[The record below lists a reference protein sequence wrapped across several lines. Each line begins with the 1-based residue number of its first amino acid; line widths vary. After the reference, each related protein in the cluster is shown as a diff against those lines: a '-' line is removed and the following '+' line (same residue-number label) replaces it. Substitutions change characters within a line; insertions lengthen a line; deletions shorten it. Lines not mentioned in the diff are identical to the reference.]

1 MELVRGA
8 KQQFFWFCVRGLRR
22 SRAPEEENE
31 RRDSRNESKQ
41 TVVHPCKSDAVSSYV
56 PNLKPCPQ
64 IPGYQQ
70 ELQPASRAPSPGG
83 SPRSNG

>member
-8 KQQFFWFCVRGLRR
+8 KQQFFWFCVWGLRR

-41 TVVHPCKSDAVSSYV
+41 TVVHPC
-56 PNLKPCPQ
+56 
-64 IPGYQQ
+64 
-70 ELQPASRAPSPGG
+70 
-83 SPRSNG
+83 